1 MATSPPSGSE
11 EARASTAFERLHPR
25 VRRWVWEQ
33 HWRELRDAQEAAIPL
48 VLDRHRD
55 VLIAAAT
62 ASGKT
67 EAAFLPICSG
77 LLDDPPEPGFAA
89 VYVSPLKALIND
101 QHGRLEQMCEALDIP
116 VHRWHGDVAASRK
129 RKALDHPA
137 GLLLITPESLE
148 ALFVV
153 HGPRTRTLFA
163 ATRHIVIDELHS
175 FIGTPRGAQLRSLLH
190 RLEYAARRR
199 IPRVGLSATLG
210 DMSDAAEF
218 LRPGGGAQIAQVIS
232 QDDAQELRLQLRG
245 YHATAPTQRL
255 QVNAVDLAGG
265 PSDPDHAVGG
275 DKHAIADHL
284 FTALRGHDNL
294 VFVDNRTGVEIYAD
308 LLARRS
314 ALERVPNEFV
324 PHHGSLSKE
333 IREHVESR
341 LKDPGAPTTA
351 VCTSTLEMGID
362 IGTVTSV
369 AQIGAP
375 SSVSAI
381 RQRLGRSGRRGEP
394 AVLRVYVSEP
404 EIDERTAPQDQL
416 RAGLVQTIA
425 CVNLLLGQW
434 YEPPHSGGLHLSTLI
449 QQVLSLIAEHGGVT
463 ATDAYRML
471 CAEGPFPGI
480 TAARFGRLLRDL
492 GAHDL
497 LRQEADGL
505 LLHGQQGE
513 RLVNHYS
520 FFTAFAAADE
530 YRLIADGRPLGTL
543 PIAYPLLPGGLLIF
557 GGRRWKIIDVD
568 EQSKV
573 VELTRSSGGRPPLFT
588 GAGAAVHDRIRIEMR
603 RIYEADDVPAYLDPT
618 ARSLL
623 SEARRTYRRL
633 NLRTTPVIDH
643 GRDTLL
649 IPFRGDNVMTTL
661 AVALQSHGV
670 DTALDGL
677 ALTLVNTP
685 FGEATDRLAELA
697 QTPPPNPEELSG
709 HVANKIVDK
718 HDDLLGDEL
727 LAAGYAA
734 RRLDVPAA
742 WQTLQHIRAA
752 AHAAPPTPHASAP
765 PADASPRRR
774 IDDLPYAIIDLE
786 TTGLDPLKHRI
797 VEAAVIRQRA
807 DGTVEDEWSTL
818 INPGIDPGPST
829 RIHGLTAADLVDAP
843 SFAQV
848 ARQIA
853 ARISDAVVVAH
864 NVTFDTAFLT
874 SEFTRISAPPDDLL
888 TLCTLALAGRFGAQ
902 TTSLRLADCASAE
915 GITIKATHTAL
926 ADARTAAALLT
937 RYLRQAQ
944 HNGLQWLDELEATG
958 NPPAPDWAPGKRRG
972 GPAKRR
978 GHQPRIDPHRLAARL
993 PVPAFADA
1001 RRTIYADLVTRAA
1014 EHGTLATAEA
1024 TDLDRLAASLDLTRA
1039 ARGDV
1044 HEVLRREWTR
1054 WPHACHVLDFLD
1066 VREVKSAGVP
1076 PGSTKHLR

>member
-1 MATSPPSGSE
+1 MTILPPSGSE
-11 EARASTAFERLHPR
+11 EAPASTAFERLHPR

-33 HWRELRDAQEAAIPL
+33 DWRELRDAQEAAIPL
-48 VLDRHRD
+48 VLDRRRD

-77 LLDDPPEPGFAA
+77 LLDDPPESGFAA

-101 QHGRLEQMCEALDIP
+101 QHGRLEQMCETLDIP

-175 FIGTPRGAQLRSLLH
+175 FIGAPRGAQLRSLLH

-218 LRPGGGAQIAQVIS
+218 LRPGGGSQVAQVTS

-245 YHATAPTQRL
+245 YVATAPLRRPA
-255 QVNAVDLAGG
+255 VNAADGASGT
-265 PSDPDHAVGG
+265 DDARGG
-275 DKHAIADHL
+275 DRHAIADHL
-284 FTALRGHDNL
+284 YTALRGHDNL
-294 VFVDNRTGVEIYAD
+294 VFVDGRTGVEIYAD

-314 ALERVPNEFV
+314 AIERVPNEFV

-333 IREHVESR
+333 LREHVESR
-341 LKDPGAPTTA
+341 LKDPATPTTA

-369 AQIGAP
+369 AQVGAP

-404 EIDERTAPQDQL
+404 EINERTAPQDEL

-425 CVNLLLGQW
+425 CVNLLLDQW

-463 ATDAYRML
+463 AADAYRML

-505 LLHGQQGE
+505 LLHGRQGE

-568 EQSKV
+568 EQGKV
-573 VELTRSSGGRPPLFT
+573 VELTRSSGGRPPRFSGT
-588 GAGAAVHDRIRIEMR
+588 RATVHDRIRIQMR
-603 RIYEADDVPAYLDPT
+603 RIYESDEVPAYLDPA
-618 ARSLL
+618 ARGLL
-623 SEARRTYRRL
+623 SEARRAYRRL
-633 NLRTTPVIDH
+633 NLRTLPVIDH

-649 IPFRGDNVMTTL
+649 IPFRGDTVMTTL

-677 ALTLVNTP
+677 ALTLINTP
-685 FGEATDRLAELA
+685 FAEATDRLAELA
-697 QTPPPNPEELSG
+697 RTPAPDPEELAG

-718 HDDLLGDEL
+718 HDELLGDEL

-742 WQTLQHIRAA
+742 WQTLQHIHAAARAA
-752 AHAAPPTPHASAP
+752 
-765 PADASPRRR
+765 PR
-774 IDDLPYAIIDLE
+774 A
-786 TTGLDPLKHRI
+786 
-797 VEAAVIRQRA
+797 
-807 DGTVEDEWSTL
+807 
-818 INPGIDPGPST
+818 
-829 RIHGLTAADLVDAP
+829 
-843 SFAQV
+843 
-848 ARQIA
+848 
-853 ARISDAVVVAH
+853 
-864 NVTFDTAFLT
+864 
-874 SEFTRISAPPDDLL
+874 
-888 TLCTLALAGRFGAQ
+888 
-902 TTSLRLADCASAE
+902 
-915 GITIKATHTAL
+915 
-926 ADARTAAALLT
+926 
-937 RYLRQAQ
+937 
-944 HNGLQWLDELEATG
+944 
-958 NPPAPDWAPGKRRG
+958 
-972 GPAKRR
+972 
-978 GHQPRIDPHRLAARL
+978 
-993 PVPAFADA
+993 
-1001 RRTIYADLVTRAA
+1001 
-1014 EHGTLATAEA
+1014 
-1024 TDLDRLAASLDLTRA
+1024 
-1039 ARGDV
+1039 
-1044 HEVLRREWTR
+1044 
-1054 WPHACHVLDFLD
+1054 
-1066 VREVKSAGVP
+1066 
-1076 PGSTKHLR
+1076 

>member
-1 MATSPPSGSE
+1 MTTLPPSGSE

-33 HWRELRDAQEAAIPL
+33 HWRELRDAQETAIPL

-101 QHGRLEQMCEALDIP
+101 QHGRLEQMCETLDIP

-129 RKALDHPA
+129 RKALDNPA

-153 HGPRTRTLFA
+153 HGPRTRTLFP

-190 RLEYAARRR
+190 RLEYAARHR

-210 DMSDAAEF
+210 DMSAAAEF
-218 LRPGGGAQIAQVIS
+218 LRPGSGSQVAVVTS

-245 YHATAPTQRL
+245 YHATAPTQHSEA
-255 QVNAVDLAGG
+255 NAVDLAGG
-265 PSDPDHAVGG
+265 TSNADHAAGG

-284 FTALRGHDNL
+284 FAALRGHDNL
-294 VFVDNRTGVEIYAD
+294 VFVDGRTGVEIYAD

-314 ALERVPNEFV
+314 AAERVPNEFV

-333 IREHVESR
+333 LREHVESR
-341 LKDPGAPTTA
+341 LKDRSAPTTA

-362 IGTVTSV
+362 IGSVTSV
-369 AQIGAP
+369 AQVGAP

-394 AVLRVYVSEP
+394 AVLRIYVSEP
-404 EIDERTAPQDQL
+404 EITERTAPQDQL

-425 CVNLLLGQW
+425 CVNLLLDQW

-449 QQVLSLIAEHGGVT
+449 QQILSLIAEHGGIT
-463 ATDAYRML
+463 AADAYRVL

-480 TAARFGRLLRDL
+480 TTVRFGRLLRDL
-492 GAHDL
+492 AAHDL
-497 LRQEADGL
+497 LRQETDGL

-543 PIAYPLLPGGLLIF
+543 PIAYPLVSGGLLIF
-557 GGRRWKIIDVD
+557 AGRRWKIIDVD
-568 EQSKV
+568 EQGKV
-573 VELTRSSGGRPPLFT
+573 VDLTRSSGGRPPLFT
-588 GAGAAVHDRIRIEMR
+588 GTGAAVHDRIRIEMR
-603 RIYEADDVPAYLDPT
+603 RIYESEDMPVYLDPA
-618 ARSLL
+618 ARGLL
-623 SEARRTYRRL
+623 AEARRAYRRL
-633 NLRTTPVIDH
+633 NLGTVPVIDR

-661 AVALQSHGV
+661 AVALQTRGV
-670 DTALDGL
+670 DAALDGL

-685 FGEATDRLAELA
+685 YGEATDRLTELV
-697 QTPPPNPEELSG
+697 QTPPPDPEELAG
-709 HVANKIVDK
+709 HVANKIIDK
-718 HDDLLGDEL
+718 HDELLGDEL

-734 RRLDVPAA
+734 RRLDIPAA
-742 WQTLQHIRAA
+742 WQTLQHIRDAITRS
-752 AHAAPPTPHASAP
+752 APRTPHAPLPPPGAP
-765 PADASPRRR
+765 SRRRR
-774 IDDLPYAIIDLE
+774 IGDLPYAVVDLE

-797 VEAAVIRQRA
+797 VEAALIRQRA
-807 DGTVEDEWSTL
+807 DGGVEDEWSTL
-818 INPGIDPGPST
+818 INPGYDPSTST
-829 RIHGLTAADLVDAP
+829 RIHGLTTADLLDAP
-843 SFAQV
+843 TFTQV
-848 ARQIA
+848 AGEIA

-864 NVTFDTAFLT
+864 NITFDTAFLT
-874 SEFTRISAPPDDLL
+874 SEFTRIGDPPDDLL
-888 TLCTLALAGRFGAQ
+888 TLCTLVLAGRFGAP
-902 TTSLRLADCASAE
+902 TASLRLTDCADAE
-915 GITIKATHTAL
+915 GVAINAAHTAL

-937 RYLRQAQ
+937 RYLRRAR
-944 HNGLQWLDELEATG
+944 HHGFRWLDELEATG
-958 NPPAPDWAPGKRRG
+958 NPPAPDWVHRSPTGGPTKRRSQQR
-972 GPAKRR
+972 P
-978 GHQPRIDPHRLAARL
+978 IDPDRLAAIL

-1001 RRTIYADLVTRAA
+1001 RKIMYADLVARAA
-1014 EHGTLATAEA
+1014 GDGALSTTET
-1024 TDLDRLAASLDLTRA
+1024 TDLDRLAASLDLTHT
-1039 ARGDV
+1039 ARDDV
-1044 HEVLRREWTR
+1044 HRVLRHEWTR
-1054 WPHACHVLDFLD
+1054 WPHACHVLNCLD
-1066 VREVKSAGVP
+1066 AR
-1076 PGSTKHLR
+1076 